1 MSRRNRPGR
10 LRVQPPDVEVT
21 AVPQDGEDR
30 AEPMAVEVVAVAD
43 LHIDPANVRR
53 HPERNMAAIKAS
65 LARFN
70 QVKPIV
76 IDGNN
81 VVRAGN
87 GTLEAA
93 RELGWATIKCVRS
106 DLCGADMVAYSVADN
121 RSAELAEWNEDAL
134 GATLRALQDED
145 FDLDAVGFT
154 DAEVDALFGGTDAG
168 TGNGEV
174 GETPEPRVDEAAE
187 LQKMW
192 GTEAGQLWLIPSRT
206 SPGRDHRLLCGDSA
220 KAEDVAR
227 LMDGTCAHGAFTSPP
242 YAEQRKAQYGGTP
255 ADRYVEWWDAIQA
268 NVRDHLAPDGSF
280 FVNIKS
286 HCEDGERHLYV
297 NDLVAAMKRRFGWLF
312 VDEFCWIREG
322 VPGRWSNRLANGF
335 EPIFHFS
342 LTKDI
347 KFRPDSVAHE
357 SERTFSYSP
366 DNRIS
371 ATGFVSPEYGDEQA
385 GMALPRNVLRIAS
398 DKSQTGSHTATFPV
412 SLPIFFLDCFSDHG
426 DSWYEPF
433 LGSGTTIVA
442 AERSGRLCMGM
453 EILPKYVAVALQRF
467 ADMGL
472 EPRLSD

>member
-1 MSRRNRPGR
+1 MPR
-10 LRVQPPDVEVT
+10 
-21 AVPQDGEDR
+21 DGEGR
-30 AEPMAVEVVAVAD
+30 AEPMAVEVVPIDDLSAD
-43 LHIDPANVRR
+43 PGNLRTHDARSDSGI
-53 HPERNMAAIKAS
+53 EAS
-65 LARFN
+65 LKRFGPARS
-70 QVKPIV
+70 IV
-76 IDGNN
+76 VDGKG

-93 RELGWATIKCVRS
+93 RRAGITDVLVIEPKPGQLVAVRRS
-106 DLCGADMVAYSVADN
+106 DWSPSEATGYAISDN
-121 RSAELAEWNEDAL
+121 RLTDLSSFDQDAL

-154 DAEVDALFGGTDAG
+154 DAEVDALFGDAG
-168 TGNGEV
+168 NDDSEV
-174 GETPEPRVDEAAE
+174 SEDPGAKVDQAAE
-187 LQKMW
+187 LQAKW
-192 GTEAGQLWLIPSRT
+192 GTEPGQLWLIPSRT

-385 GMALPRNVLRIAS
+385 GI
-398 DKSQTGSHTATFPV
+398 
-412 SLPIFFLDCFSDHG
+412 
-426 DSWYEPF
+426 
-433 LGSGTTIVA
+433 
-442 AERSGRLCMGM
+442 
-453 EILPKYVAVALQRF
+453 F